1 MVSKYGAS
9 RELIHFQDILDTQ
22 LPLITEFKC
31 HDELQKDIEFGSK
44 KFKAIIGKF
53 MAKKAQSKHMY
64 KKGIS
69 TPYLLHEQQ
78 RPSTP
83 HLQVQYGYWKS
94 TLKEP

>member
-69 TPYLLHEQQ
+69 TP
-78 RPSTP
+78 
-83 HLQVQYGYWKS
+83 
-94 TLKEP
+94 